1 MRPENKKMVEFL
13 KANGIVASARYNRDG
28 SMRGTWHLWNCAVQ
42 WSEELAV
49 KLNLL
54 GFTNSTFG
62 CPLGKYEGNG
72 GMFSVS
78 VRGHNEFVEQ
88 ATAEAAQRLN
98 AIVSPTSAMRG
109 TIKDRADCTV
119 RATATVLGIPYAEA
133 HAKLKAL
140 GRKNRRG
147 FNLFSP
153 ECQKALGLKMRHA
166 GGLPVGAML
175 PELKQ
180 GRFIVYVSHH
190 VFAVVDGKV
199 FDHAV
204 PNERKNIVSVYEV
217 NQ

>member
-13 KANGIVASARYNRDG
+13 KANSIDATAKYQRDG
-28 SMRGTWHLWNCAVQ
+28 SMRGTWILHNVNIK
-42 WSEELAV
+42 WSDELRD
-49 KLNLL
+49 KLTSL
-54 GFTNSTFG
+54 GFTDYSGRPIDRFA
-62 CPLGKYEGNG
+62 GNG
-72 GMFSVS
+72 GIFCVY

-88 ATAEAAQRLN
+88 AEAEAAQRLN
-98 AIVSPTSAMRG
+98 AVVVPGKSLRG
-109 TIKDRADCTV
+109 DIKERADCTV

-153 ECQKALGLKMRHA
+153 QCQKALGLKMRHP
-166 GGLPVGAML
+166 GGVTVGAML
-175 PELKQ
+175 PELQQ

-199 FDHAV
+199 FDHSV
-204 PNERKNIVSVYEV
+204 PNERKRIVSVYEV
-217 NQ
+217 KS